1 MYGIFIFLQIWSF
14 LFVIGIPRTKLL
26 ISEMQPE
33 TDPYLTVNAFRRKE
47 LNIHAGGNQ
56 YFSRQ

>member
-1 MYGIFIFLQIWSF
+1 MVYSF
-14 LFVIGIPRTKLL
+14 FFKSGHSSLLYIGIPRTKLL

>member
-1 MYGIFIFLQIWSF
+1 MFGIFIFLQIWSF